1 METKY
6 FVDWCSHNKESDAWN
21 YKQTKMFDSIDTA
34 KKEFHNILAT
44 YIEYGKLDFVTAVL
58 YDCYGRMVMS
68 ECWDVRVAP
77 EPPESE
83 GE

>member
-6 FVDWCSHNKESDAWN
+6 FVDWCSHNGETAAWN
-21 YKQTKMFDSIDTA
+21 FKQTKMFDDISSA
-34 KKEFHNILAT
+34 KKEFHNVLAT

-58 YDCYGRMVMS
+58 YDSYGRMIMS

-77 EPPESE
+77 EPNE